1 MKTPFKSTVVLTSA
15 VMILSLA
22 ACTPSELTEGSQPSA
37 GGTTKLLPR
46 HLRVGFVDRVSL
58 LPFGL
63 CDGNGLYG
71 GYAFRTRP

>member
-1 MKTPFKSTVVLTSA
+1 MHGHFFSGIDGIPDFTAHFSA
-15 VMILSLA
+15 YGQLRQRRLRIL
-22 ACTPSELTEGSQPSA
+22 
-37 GGTTKLLPR
+37 
-46 HLRVGFVDRVSL
+46 FVDRVNL